1 VYLPDFLI
9 GTGGWA
15 YFKVPNKTSL
25 KAYSELFNFVEVNN
39 TFYHYPTFQTV
50 RRWREIVPN
59 NFTFSV
65 RCHHDLTHNIGFIPS
80 SQAFEIF
87 YQMRQ
92 YCDILNSPYL
102 VLETPA
108 TYLIN
113 KKNEKETRDFFSSLS
128 INGLR
133 LVWEIRAPIT
143 QTVVGI
149 MEDFGIIHCVDLSK
163 QKPSFDLDVTYSR
176 LFGKGQHNL
185 YQFNDDELVD
195 IERKAQ
201 DTDSKTII
209 LSYHG
214 ARMNSDAARFKH
226 YKRTGNFLPVTAY
239 TGIYSAQAV
248 LSEDITFP
256 ISKAELKAKQGW
268 KVVDLTP
275 DRRVHLSGVLAN
287 LPEKTYSS
295 LDEVIKDLRT
305 AF

>member
-1 VYLPDFLI
+1 MPDFLI

-50 RRWREIVPN
+50 RRWRETVSN
-59 NFTFSV
+59 DFTFSV
-65 RCHHDLTHNIGFIPS
+65 RCHQDLTHNIGFIPS
-80 SQAFEIF
+80 SQAYEIF
-87 YQMRQ
+87 YQMRK
-92 YCDILNSPYL
+92 YCNILNSPYL

-133 LVWEIRAPIT
+133 LVWETRAPIT

-185 YQFNDDELVD
+185 YQFNDYELAEID
-195 IERKAQ
+195 RKAQ
-201 DTDSKTII
+201 DTDSKTVI

-214 ARMNSDAARFKH
+214 ARMHSDAARFKH
-226 YKRTGNFLPVTAY
+226 YKGSGIFLPVTAY
-239 TGIYSAQAV
+239 TGIDSVKAV

-256 ISKAELKAKQGW
+256 ISKAELNAKQGW

-287 LPEKTYSS
+287 LPEKSYSS
-295 LDEVIKDLRT
+295 LDEIIKELRA

>member
-1 VYLPDFLI
+1 MPDFLI

-15 YFKVPNKTSL
+15 YFKVPNKPSL

-50 RRWREIVPN
+50 RRWRETVPN
-59 NFTFSV
+59 DFTFSV
-65 RCHHDLTHNIGFIPS
+65 RCHQDLTHNIGFIPS
-80 SQAFEIF
+80 SQAYEIF
-87 YQMRQ
+87 YQMRK
-92 YCDILNSPYL
+92 YCNILNSPYL

-133 LVWEIRAPIT
+133 LVWETRAPIT

-185 YQFNDDELVD
+185 YQFNDYELAEID
-195 IERKAQ
+195 RKAQ
-201 DTDSKTII
+201 DTDSKTVI

-214 ARMNSDAARFKH
+214 ARMHSDAARFKH
-226 YKRTGNFLPVTAY
+226 YKGTGNFLSVTAY
-239 TGIYSAQAV
+239 TGIDSVKAV

-287 LPEKTYSS
+287 LPEKSYSS
-295 LDEVIKDLRT
+295 LDEVIKELRA

>member
-1 VYLPDFLI
+1 MPDFLI

-15 YFKVPNKTSL
+15 YFKVPNKPSL

-50 RRWREIVPN
+50 RRWRETVPN
-59 NFTFSV
+59 DFTFSV
-65 RCHHDLTHNIGFIPS
+65 RCHQDLTHNIGFIPS
-80 SQAFEIF
+80 SQAYEIF
-87 YQMRQ
+87 YQMRK
-92 YCDILNSPYL
+92 YCNILNSPYL

-133 LVWEIRAPIT
+133 LVWETRAPIT

-185 YQFNDDELVD
+185 YQFNDYELAEID
-195 IERKAQ
+195 RKAQ
-201 DTDSKTII
+201 DTDSKTVI

-214 ARMNSDAARFKH
+214 ARMHSDAARFKH
-226 YKRTGNFLPVTAY
+226 YKGIGNFLSVTAY
-239 TGIYSAQAV
+239 TGIDSVKAV

-287 LPEKTYSS
+287 LPEKSYSS
-295 LDEVIKDLRT
+295 LDEVIKELRA

>member
-1 VYLPDFLI
+1 MPDFLI

-15 YFKVPNKTSL
+15 YFKVPNKPSL

-39 TFYHYPTFQTV
+39 TFYDYPTFQTV
-50 RRWREIVPN
+50 RRWRETVSN
-59 NFTFSV
+59 DFTFSV
-65 RCHHDLTHNIGFIPS
+65 RCHQDLTHNIGFIPS
-80 SQAFEIF
+80 SQAYEIF
-87 YQMRQ
+87 YQMRK
-92 YCDILNSPYL
+92 YCNILNSPYL

-133 LVWEIRAPIT
+133 LVWENRAPIT

-185 YQFNDDELVD
+185 YQFNDYELVD

-226 YKRTGNFLPVTAY
+226 YKRTGNFFPVTAY
-239 TGIYSAQAV
+239 TGIDSAQAV

-256 ISKAELKAKQGW
+256 ISKAELNAKQGW

>member
-1 VYLPDFLI
+1 LPDFLI

-50 RRWREIVPN
+50 RRWRETVPN

-65 RCHHDLTHNIGFIPS
+65 RCHHDLTHKIGFIPS

-185 YQFNDDELVD
+185 YQFNDYELVD

-239 TGIYSAQAV
+239 TGIDSAQAV

-295 LDEVIKDLRT
+295 LDEVIKDLRA

>member
-1 VYLPDFLI
+1 MPDFLI

-15 YFKVPNKTSL
+15 YFKVPNKKSL
-25 KAYSELFNFVEVNN
+25 KVYSELFNFVEVNN
-39 TFYHYPTFQTV
+39 TYYQYPSFQTFK
-50 RRWREIVPN
+50 RWRKVVPN
-59 NFTFSV
+59 DFTFSV
-65 RCHHDLTHNIGFIPS
+65 RCHHDLTHNLGFVPLN
-80 SQAFEIF
+80 QAYKIF

-133 LVWEIRAPIT
+133 LIWEYRAPIT
-143 QTVVGI
+143 QIVVGI

-163 QKPSFDLDVTYSR
+163 QKSSFDLDVTYSR
-176 LFGKGQHNL
+176 LFGKGQHNI
-185 YQFNDDELVD
+185 YQFNDDELAEID
-195 IERKAQ
+195 RKAQ
-201 DTDSKTII
+201 DTNSKIVI

-226 YKRTGNFLPVTAY
+226 YKLTGNFLSVTAY
-239 TGIYSAQAV
+239 TGIDSAKAV
-248 LSEDITFP
+248 LSEDIIFP
-256 ISKAELKAKQGW
+256 ITKAELKAKQGW

-295 LDEVIKDLRT
+295 LDEVIKELRA

>member
-39 TFYHYPTFQTV
+39 TFYDYPTFQTV
-50 RRWREIVPN
+50 RRWRETVPN
-59 NFTFSV
+59 DFTFSV
-65 RCHHDLTHNIGFIPS
+65 RCHQDLTHNIGFIPS
-80 SQAFEIF
+80 SQAYEIF
-87 YQMRQ
+87 YQMRK
-92 YCDILNSPYL
+92 YCNILNSPYL

-108 TYLIN
+108 TYLVN

-133 LVWEIRAPIT
+133 LVWENRAPIT

-149 MEDFGIIHCVDLSK
+149 MEDFGIINCVDLSK

-185 YQFNDDELVD
+185 YQFNDYELVD

-226 YKRTGNFLPVTAY
+226 YKGSGIFLPVTAY
-239 TGIYSAQAV
+239 TGIDSVKAV

-256 ISKAELKAKQGW
+256 ISKAELNAKQGW

-287 LPEKTYSS
+287 LPEKSYSS
-295 LDEVIKDLRT
+295 LDEVIKELRA